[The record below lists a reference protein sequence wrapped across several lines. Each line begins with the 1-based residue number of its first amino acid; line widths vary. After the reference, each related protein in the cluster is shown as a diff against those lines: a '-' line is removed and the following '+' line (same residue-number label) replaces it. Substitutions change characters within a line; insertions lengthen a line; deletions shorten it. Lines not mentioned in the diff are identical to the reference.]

1 MFRSVKLEHV
11 TWKKKAKEFKDLQ
24 GRYCW
29 RADNNIKPVHLRF
42 VNTTEAC
49 MSADIRL
56 CQTIVF
62 IVTFKARK

>member
-29 RADNNIKPVHLRF
+29 RADYNIKPIHLRF

-49 MSADIRL
+49 LSTDIQL
-56 CQTIVF
+56 CQTIVV